1 MTKQIS
7 FAFQTGPQKSASSP
21 DGIHFDLDSF
31 KDKNYLTHNF
41 HPYPAKF
48 VPQIPRNVILS
59 LTEKSGQILD
69 IFCGSG
75 TSLVEA
81 SVLGRHSIGLDVH
94 PLACLVSRVK
104 TTPLT
109 DYNIRQVQGIL
120 DQVESHFTRTRG
132 QVTHVDNEPLYIP
145 DFLNRDHWFKPR
157 MLRELAL
164 LRAIIWGT
172 PDGPALD
179 FLKVAFSAIIVKVSN
194 QDSDTRWVAVEK
206 ELPQGAATR
215 AFVLKVQDMVKRV
228 KDFKGLSP
236 APAAVYE
243 HSVTERFPIPSR
255 SIDLV
260 VTSPPYLNS
269 FDYYLYHKL
278 RLFWLGFDHHTVQSK
293 ELGSRNKH
301 CDKGEGIETYTA
313 GVKSAL
319 NETFRV
325 LKPGKFLCIVIGDSI
340 LKGKLIDM
348 NDTYRSLCKEAGFV
362 FVRTFSYD
370 QRKYTTSF
378 TRNLKDVFKQ
388 SHIIFFRRP
397 A

>member
-7 FAFQTGPQKSASSP
+7 FAFQTEPRKGVSSP
-21 DGIHFDLDSF
+21 DEIHFDLDSF

-48 VPQIPRNVILS
+48 VPQIPRNVILA
-59 LTEKSGQILD
+59 LTDKSERILD

-81 SVLGRHSIGLDVH
+81 SISGRHSIGLDVH

-104 TTPLT
+104 TMPLS
-109 DYNIRQVQGIL
+109 DQNIRQVLRIL
-120 DQVESHFTRTRG
+120 NQVESRLNHAKGRDSSI
-132 QVTHVDNEPLYIP
+132 DNEPLYIP
-145 DFLNRDHWFKPR
+145 DFLNREHWFKPGV
-157 MLRELAL
+157 LRELAL
-164 LRAIIWGT
+164 LRAIIWKT
-172 PDGPALD
+172 PDGPVLD

-194 QDSDTRWVAVEK
+194 QDSDTRWVAVDK
-206 ELPQGAATR
+206 DLPQGAAIR
-215 AFVLKVQDMVKRV
+215 AFVLKVQNMLKRI
-228 KDFKGLSP
+228 KEFKELST
-236 APAAVYE
+236 ASATVYE

-278 RLFWLGFDHHTVQSK
+278 RLFWLGFDHYPVQSK

-313 GVKSAL
+313 GIKAAL
-319 NETFRV
+319 AETLRV
-325 LKPGKFLCIVIGDSI
+325 LKPGKFLCVVIGDSI

-348 NDTYRSLCKEAGFV
+348 SYIYRSICEDAGFV
-362 FVRTFSYD
+362 FTRAFSYD